1 MNMFEFLT
9 SGITGASV
17 SQMVIF
23 TLIATHV
30 TIIAVT
36 VYLHRCQA
44 HRALDV
50 HPALAH
56 FFRAWLWLTTGMSTR
71 AWAAI
76 HRKHHAKCE
85 TVEDPHSPQTRGI
98 KKVFWQG
105 AELYK
110 AEAKNQE
117 TLARYG
123 HGTPDDWLENKLYV
137 RFPWQGVGVTLVVD
151 FVLFGFPGL
160 SIWGVQMLWI
170 PVLAAGVVNGIGH
183 YWGYRN
189 FDCADASRNIFP
201 WGILIGGE
209 ELHNNHHTHATS
221 AKLSAK
227 WYEFDIGWMYI
238 RILRALGLVTVKK
251 VAEPPKFVSKAQGRL
266 DIATVQAVVQHRYDL
281 MARYASSLRK
291 AFRAE
296 VVHLQKQAKNAQERS
311 VLERAKA
318 LLSIDEAKLT
328 PEQQADLNHLCSQS
342 ALLKGLVDM
351 RRELRVIWEKT
362 TLSKEQMLAHLQDWC
377 ERAEQSGNRWLCDL
391 SSRIRRYSA

>member
-1 MNMFEFLT
+1 MSMFEFLT
-9 SGITGASV
+9 SGITGASIT
-17 SQMVIF
+17 QMVIF

-85 TVEDPHSPQTRGI
+85 TEEDPHSPQTRGI

-110 AEAKNQE
+110 AEAKNQA
-117 TLARYG
+117 TLTRYG
-123 HGTPDDWLENKLYV
+123 HGTPDDWLENNVYV
-137 RFPWQGVGVTLVVD
+137 RFPWQGVGVALVVD
-151 FVLFGFPGL
+151 FILFGFPGV

-227 WYEFDIGWMYI
+227 WYEFDIGWLYI
-238 RILRALGLVTVKK
+238 RILSVLGLVKVKK
-251 VAEPPKFVSKAQGRL
+251 VAEPPKFLAQAHKYL
-266 DIATVQAVVQHRYDL
+266 DVATVQAVVHHRYDL

-296 VVHLQKQAKNAQERS
+296 VSHLQKQAKSAQERS
-311 VLERAKA
+311 VLLRAKG
-318 LLSIDEAKLT
+318 LLSIDESKLT
-328 PEQQADLNHLCSQS
+328 EQQCADLEQLCSRS
-342 ALLKGLVDM
+342 VLLRSLVEM
-351 RRELRVIWEKT
+351 RRELYVIWEKT
-362 TLSKEQMLAHLQDWC
+362 TLTKEQMLVHLQDWC

-391 SSRIRRYSA
+391 SSRIRRYAV